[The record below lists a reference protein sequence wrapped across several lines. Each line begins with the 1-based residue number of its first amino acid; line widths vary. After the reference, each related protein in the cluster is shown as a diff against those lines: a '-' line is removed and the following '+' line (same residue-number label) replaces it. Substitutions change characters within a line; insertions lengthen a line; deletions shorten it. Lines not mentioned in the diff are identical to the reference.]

1 MIHLRESDGLGHHA
15 VRPRITVTWEQDMAS
30 KLIASQGK
38 VKELRVVEL
47 GSRHGPPTDQID
59 VEVVAE
65 LDTVPD
71 RGLGFQ
77 LRDDAN
83 RPVRQG
89 MLDLLRDAFQLG
101 CQTRIEYSIDLDAGK
116 KNGIILRVILLK

>member
-1 MIHLRESDGLGHHA
+1 
-15 VRPRITVTWEQDMAS
+15 MAT

-71 RGLGFQ
+71 RGMGFQ
-77 LRDDAN
+77 LRNDQN
-83 RPVRQG
+83 RPVREA
-89 MLDLLRDAFQLG
+89 MLDLLRLAFESG
-101 CQTRIEYSIDLDAGK
+101 CQTQIEYSIDLDAGK
-116 KNGIILRVILLK
+116 KNGVILRVILRK

>member
-1 MIHLRESDGLGHHA
+1 
-15 VRPRITVTWEQDMAS
+15 MAS
-30 KLIASQGK
+30 RLIASQGR
-38 VKELRVVEL
+38 VKELRIVEL
-47 GSRHGPPTDQID
+47 GTKHGPPSDQID

-77 LRDDAN
+77 LRDDRN

-101 CQTRIEYSIDLDAGK
+101 CQTRIEYSIDLEAGK
-116 KNGIILRVILLK
+116 KNGIILRVILIK